1 MRASMRGSK
10 LDLAFSG
17 PGYGGRS
24 LSPSLMSS
32 MKSGQNVASTDF
44 IHEARF
50 MKQALIIGAS
60 GGLGGALAHLL
71 LDRGGWQVLGT
82 YHQTEPL
89 WQHSLMTWRALNIR
103 VETEIASLMT
113 QLPKIDLLINTTGI
127 LTSPY
132 HGPEKSIR
140 QFNAEHMMMSF
151 EINTAPILNLAKHA
165 QTALKASNQP
175 IIVALSARVGS
186 IADNDLG
193 GWYSYRCAKAALN
206 MAVKTLAIEWQR
218 SLPMATLIAYHPGT
232 VRTALSAPF
241 LKSGSTSVMLSPG
254 EAAEHCLQLLD
265 TLTPANTGS
274 FWDWRGQK
282 IPW

>member
-1 MRASMRGSK
+1 
-10 LDLAFSG
+10 
-17 PGYGGRS
+17 
-24 LSPSLMSS
+24 
-32 MKSGQNVASTDF
+32 
-44 IHEARF
+44 
-50 MKQALIIGAS
+50 MKQAVIIGAS

-71 LDRGGWQVLGT
+71 LSRGGWQVLGT
-82 YHQTEPL
+82 HHQTEPL
-89 WQHSLMTWRALNIR
+89 WQHASMTWRALDVR
-103 VETEIASLMT
+103 VETEIAALMT
-113 QLPKIDLLINTTGI
+113 QVPKIDLLINTTGI
-127 LTSPY
+127 LTSPH

-140 QFNAEHMMMSF
+140 HFNAEHMMLSF

-165 QTALKASNQP
+165 QAALKASHQP

-193 GWYSYRCAKAALN
+193 GWYSYRSAKAALN

-241 LKSGSTSVMLSPG
+241 LKSDSAKITLSP
-254 EAAEHCLQLLD
+254 EDAAVHCLQLLD
-265 TLTPANTGS
+265 TLTPTHTGS
-274 FWDWRGQK
+274 FWDWRGQN